1 MSTTTASRAA
11 ASQRLPARPRSR
23 RNLAP
28 YGFLAPAILLFVAF
42 LAAPIAYTVY
52 LSLRAVKVSGLG
64 LGKGSRTEVW
74 AGLSNYS
81 RSMSDP
87 EFAASVGRVALY
99 GLLLVPTMM
108 GLALLFAL
116 LLDSTR
122 TRARGFSRTA
132 IFLPYAVPA
141 VIASL
146 LWGFLYLPDVSPF
159 AYLLRAGGFGV
170 PNLLSSSL
178 ILFAVAN
185 IALWGGIGFN
195 MVVLYT
201 SLKAI
206 PSDLYE
212 AARLDGASEKMIAL
226 RIKIPIVAPS
236 LIMTFIFSLIA
247 TLQVFAEPT
256 TLRPLTNNIS
266 TTWTPLMK
274 VYRDAFTRND
284 LYSAAATSVVIALA
298 TFVLSFGFLKLVGN
312 RAFGQEK

>member
-1 MSTTTASRAA
+1 
-11 ASQRLPARPRSR
+11 
-23 RNLAP
+23 
-28 YGFLAPAILLFVAF
+28 
-42 LAAPIAYTVY
+42 
-52 LSLRAVKVSGLG
+52 
-64 LGKGSRTEVW
+64 
-74 AGLSNYS
+74 
-81 RSMSDP
+81 
-87 EFAASVGRVALY
+87 
-99 GLLLVPTMM
+99 
-108 GLALLFAL
+108 
-116 LLDSTR
+116 
-122 TRARGFSRTA
+122 
-132 IFLPYAVPA
+132 
-141 VIASL
+141 
-146 LWGFLYLPDVSPF
+146 
-159 AYLLRAGGFGV
+159 V
-170 PNLLSSSL
+170 PNVLSSSL

-212 AARLDGASEKMIAL
+212 AARLDGASEKTIAL

-298 TFVLSFGFLKLVGN
+298 TFVLSFGFLKLVGA

>member
-1 MSTTTASRAA
+1 MSTTTPSRTAP
-11 ASQRLPARPRSR
+11 SVRQPARRRGRRS
-23 RNLAP
+23 LAP
-28 YGFLAPAILLFVAF
+28 YGFLAPAVLLFVAF

-52 LSLRAVKVSGLG
+52 LSLRRVKVSGLG

-81 RSMSDP
+81 RSLSDP
-87 EFAASVGRVALY
+87 EFAGSVGRVALY

-108 GLALLFAL
+108 LLALLFAL
-116 LLDSTR
+116 LLDGTR

-141 VIASL
+141 VVASL
-146 LWGFLYLPDVSPF
+146 LWGFLYLPNVSPF
-159 AYLLRAGGFGV
+159 AWLLRAGGLGV
-170 PNLLSSSL
+170 PNVLSSST
-178 ILFAVAN
+178 IMFAVAN
-185 IALWGGIGFN
+185 IALWGGVGFN

-212 AARLDGASEKMIAL
+212 AARLDGASEKTIAL

-236 LIMTFIFSLIA
+236 LIMSFIFSLIA

-266 TTWTPLMK
+266 TSWTPLMK

-298 TFVLSFGFLKLVGN
+298 TFVLSFGFLKLVGG